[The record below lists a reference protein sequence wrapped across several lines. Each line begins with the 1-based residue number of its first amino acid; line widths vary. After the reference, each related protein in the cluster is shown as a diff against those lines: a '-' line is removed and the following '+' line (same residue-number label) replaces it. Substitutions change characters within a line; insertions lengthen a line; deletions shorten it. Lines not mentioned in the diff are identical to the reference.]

1 MYASRLKPLA
11 AVAVAL
17 SALLAL
23 GACGK
28 KVDDA
33 SKPAA
38 TAPMTPSTTPSGST
52 ASPPALGA
60 SGVRN

>member
-38 TAPMTPSTTPSGST
+38 FKAFGDKG
-52 ASPPALGA
+52 ASPG
-60 SGVRN
+60 